1 LKREGCGV
9 DEQGQGKKPEQADRD
24 EAGEQSVSASASAK
38 GQAGR

>member
-9 DEQGQGKKPEQADRD
+9 DEQGQGKKPEQAGRD
-24 EAGEQSVSASASAK
+24 ESGEQSVSASASAK